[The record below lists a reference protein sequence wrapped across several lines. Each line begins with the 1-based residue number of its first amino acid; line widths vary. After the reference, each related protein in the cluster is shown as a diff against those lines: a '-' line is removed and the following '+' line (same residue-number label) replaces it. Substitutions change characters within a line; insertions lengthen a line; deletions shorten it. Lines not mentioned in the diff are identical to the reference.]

1 MQTLQFYRVNGLV
14 ILLNVNGQQIDRT
27 RKNIIKIFKDVG
39 FNIDIETNS
48 KMFDVLDIT
57 FNLNNSICK
66 PYKKPNDI
74 LLYINKSSN
83 HLPQIVNKLP

>member
-1 MQTLQFYRVNGLV
+1 MRTLQFYRDNGLV

-48 KMFDVLDIT
+48 KKVDFLDIT
-57 FNLNNSICK
+57 FNL
-66 PYKKPNDI
+66 
-74 LLYINKSSN
+74 
-83 HLPQIVNKLP
+83 

>member
-1 MQTLQFYRVNGLV
+1 MRTLQFYRDNDLV

-48 KMFDVLDIT
+48 KKVDFLDIK
-57 FNLNNSICK
+57 FNL
-66 PYKKPNDI
+66 
-74 LLYINKSSN
+74 
-83 HLPQIVNKLP
+83 

>member
-1 MQTLQFYRVNGLV
+1 MRTLQFYRDNDLV

-48 KMFDVLDIT
+48 KKVDFLDIT
-57 FNLNNSICK
+57 FNL
-66 PYKKPNDI
+66 
-74 LLYINKSSN
+74 
-83 HLPQIVNKLP
+83 